1 MYIHV
6 LILRIA
12 VMREL
17 LSAVS
22 ISSGV
27 CVLLLSSSHLKTS
40 RVSHESNIRD
50 SKEVIYDLKKLLLY
64 RGEENF

>member
-1 MYIHV
+1 
-6 LILRIA
+6 
-12 VMREL
+12 MREL